1 MGQTVDFYYDLIS
14 PFAHVALAR
23 LAELPSG
30 VDIRPVPVLLG
41 PILSHWGQKGPAEI
55 TAKRLHTYR
64 LAVFL
69 GQQSG
74 LEMRFPPR
82 HPFNSLAAMRI
93 LAGGKA
99 DLAIVRRAFD
109 FIFLEG
115 RAPDN
120 EDDLAAFAAYLGL
133 PVSLAQEDDS
143 KAALRAN
150 TDQAIAAGVFGVPS
164 FGLSTNEMTAG
175 VGVEMFWGVD
185 AMPMLK
191 ARLNDSGFF
200 ARDPYEALVSIEIG
214 VKRKI

>member
-14 PFAHVALAR
+14 PFAHVALTKF
-23 LAELPSG
+23 AELPTG
-30 VDIRPVPVLLG
+30 VDIRPIPVLLG
-41 PILSHWGQKGPAEI
+41 PILAHWGQKGPAEI

-64 LAVFL
+64 LATFL
-69 GQQSG
+69 GQQAG
-74 LEMRFPPR
+74 LKMRFPPR

-109 FIFLEG
+109 FVFIEG

-120 EDDLAAFAAYLGL
+120 EDELLAFAAFLEL
-133 PVSLAQEDDS
+133 PVALTQDDAA

-164 FGLSTNEMTAG
+164 FGLHTSEKSTGSGGEL
-175 VGVEMFWGVD
+175 FWGVD
-185 AMPMLK
+185 AMPMLT
-191 ARLNDSGFF
+191 ARLGDAEFF
-200 ARDPYEALVSIEIG
+200 TRDPYMALNDIEIG